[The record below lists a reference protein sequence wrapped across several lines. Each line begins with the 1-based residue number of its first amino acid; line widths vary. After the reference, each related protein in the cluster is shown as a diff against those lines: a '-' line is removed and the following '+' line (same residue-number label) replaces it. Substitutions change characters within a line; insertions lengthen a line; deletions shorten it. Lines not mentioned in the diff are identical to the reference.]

1 MARVP
6 DQGTWLD
13 RIAELPTDAA
23 RHDFVR
29 RRRSLHNFAA
39 VEQLYDEVVRLAR
52 IDLRRATGL
61 ASAAEW
67 LAKQTD
73 DAAAR
78 ALGFRAR
85 GHVLHLSGRHAEA
98 IQAYGKAI
106 SIYRRLGRD
115 LDIGRTYSGALHT
128 LIYLGRYSR
137 AISWAKKART
147 IFKKHGDH
155 VRLARLDMNL
165 GNIYYRQDRFDKAL
179 RLYDR
184 AYRQFQRS
192 GEPQDIAI
200 TLRNIAVCYISL
212 NQFTRALNTYV
223 QARSHCERH
232 DLRVLVAEAD
242 YNIAYL
248 HYLRGEYTVAIQMYE
263 TARQRSEQVGDT
275 YHRALCDLD
284 ESELYLE
291 LNLNEDAARLAER
304 ALASF
309 ESLRMRYEAAKA
321 LTFLAIAQVHRGQ
334 TEEALTVVR
343 RARRLFT
350 RENNRVWSALLD
362 LYQAMILYWSG
373 NDAES
378 RRFCC
383 MAMAFFARSKLRTKA
398 ALCELLLA
406 QLDLRSGDLTHS
418 KEACLSALRRLR
430 RAETPVID
438 YQAWFVLGQ
447 IQEALRDEEAAT
459 RSYKKAHEKL
469 RTLRGQLHA
478 EAKISFQQDKLKVY
492 EKLVRLS
499 LTRPTA
505 TRQLTAFSYIEQAK
519 SRSLADLISFRSLK
533 LAGPDRKASNTMQHA
548 VELRQEL
555 NWIYRRIDLEG
566 IQATKY
572 SWEHI
577 RGLQQRARTLT
588 KKLEDI
594 VPRLQ
599 PQDQHSS
606 NLHAADV
613 ASLEEIRAAIGEDT
627 LLLEYYIAEDTVYA
641 ALLGR
646 HSFQLV
652 PLAPSTQIHQEF
664 LLLDFQLSKFRLGE
678 HYLRT
683 YSELVRAASEDHL
696 HVLYRALILPIRHL
710 LQCRHLVIVPH
721 GYLHRL
727 PFHALF
733 DGSRYLID
741 SYSISYAPSA
751 SVYYL
756 CSKTKASRG
765 TGKSTVIGVP
775 DPGTPHIGEEV
786 AAVAAHL
793 PNAHI
798 LMGPEATVDQ
808 LRKAAAES
816 RFVHIATHGEF
827 RTDNPMFSSIRL
839 ADSFLSVYDF
849 YDFRLRAE
857 LVTLSGCGTGLSVV
871 TSGDELLGLVRG
883 LLYSGARAVLL
894 TLWDVNDQSTAEFMK
909 SFYTKMAAT
918 NDKSDAL
925 RQAVQELRQSYPDVY
940 HWAPFVLIGNSIPQS
955 QVTSKLSR
963 AKTESTQKH

>member
-1 MARVP
+1 VAVTARVP

-13 RIAELPTDAA
+13 KIAELPTDAA
-23 RHDFVR
+23 RQAFLR

-39 VEQLYDEVVRLAR
+39 VEQLYDDVVRLAR
-52 IDLRRATGL
+52 IDLGRAAGL
-61 ASAAEW
+61 ARTAQW
-67 LAKQTD
+67 LARQIRD
-73 DAAAR
+73 DAAR
-78 ALGFRAR
+78 ALAIRAR
-85 GHVLHLSGRHAEA
+85 GHVLHLSGRHVEA
-98 IQAYGKAI
+98 VRTYETAI

-115 LDIGRTYSGALHT
+115 LDIGRTYNGALHT
-128 LIYLGRYSR
+128 LIYLGRYGR
-137 AISWAKKART
+137 AITWAEKARK
-147 IFKKHGDH
+147 IFSKHGDRL
-155 VRLARLDMNL
+155 RLARLDLNL
-165 GNIYYRQDRFDKAL
+165 GNIYYRQDQFDKAL
-179 RLYDR
+179 QLYDR
-184 AYRQFQRS
+184 SYRQFQRL

-200 TLRNIAVCYISL
+200 ALRNIAVCYISL
-212 NQFTRALNTYV
+212 NQFPRALNTYV

-232 DLRVLVAEAD
+232 NMPLLVAEAD

-263 TARQRSEQVGDT
+263 AARQRSEQVGDS

-291 LNLNEDAARLAER
+291 LNLNEDAARLAKR

-309 ESLRMRYEAAKA
+309 ESLSMRYEAAKA

-334 TEEALTVVR
+334 TTDAITAVR
-343 RARRLFT
+343 HARQLFA

-373 NDAES
+373 SDAES
-378 RRFCC
+378 RHFCS
-383 MAMAFFARSKLRTKA
+383 MALAFFAQSKLRTKA

-406 QLDLRSGDLTHS
+406 QLDLRSGDLAHS
-418 KEACLSALRRLR
+418 KQACLSALRRLR

-447 IQEALRDEEAAT
+447 IQESLRDEKAAT
-459 RSYKKAHEKL
+459 RSYKKAHGKL
-469 RTLRGQLHA
+469 RTLRSQLHA

-499 LTRPTA
+499 LTRSSPN
-505 TRQLTAFSYIEQAK
+505 RQLAAFSYIEQAK
-519 SRSLADLISFRSLK
+519 SRSLADLISFRSLSPTGRNGK
-533 LAGPDRKASNTMQHA
+533 PNNTMQHA
-548 VELRQEL
+548 VDLRQEL

-577 RGLQQRARTLT
+577 RSLQQRARTLT
-588 KKLEDI
+588 KKLEHI
-594 VPRLQ
+594 VPRLRT
-599 PQDQHSS
+599 QDENCA
-606 NLHAADV
+606 NLQAADV
-613 ASLEEIRAAIGEDT
+613 ASLEEIRSAIGEDT
-627 LLLEYYIAEDTVYA
+627 LLLEYYIAEDTIYA

-646 HSFQLV
+646 NSFQVV
-652 PLAPSTQIHQEF
+652 PLARTAKVHQEF

-678 HYLRT
+678 QYLRT
-683 YSELVRAASEDHL
+683 FSELHRASTEEHL
-696 HVLYRALILPIRHL
+696 HSLYQALISPVRHL

-733 DGSRYLID
+733 DGSQYLID
-741 SYSISYAPSA
+741 GYSISYAPSA
-751 SVYYL
+751 SVYLL
-756 CSKTKASRG
+756 CSKRRAYRG
-765 TGKSTVIGVP
+765 AGKSTVIGVP
-775 DPGTPHIGEEV
+775 DPRTPHIGEEV

-793 PNAHI
+793 PKAHV
-798 LMGPEATVDQ
+798 LMGAEATVDQ

-883 LLYSGARAVLL
+883 LLYAGTRAVLL
-894 TLWDVNDQSTAEFMK
+894 TLWDVNDQSTAAFMK
-909 SFYTKMAAT
+909 LFYANMAST
-918 NDKSDAL
+918 NDRSGAL
-925 RQAVQELRQSYPDVY
+925 RQAVQQLRQSYPDVY
-940 HWAPFVLIGNSIPQS
+940 HWAPFVLIGN
-955 QVTSKLSR
+955 
-963 AKTESTQKH
+963 A